1 MHQKNLYYTTLIVL
15 VDKYDLNN
23 KPKFIEFDILK
34 KEIENTISIMTGKI
48 NIDMIEEIFNYID
61 VINLEDESDNL
72 ENNNNNESL
81 LSSEIR
87 EEEENN
93 IYTDL
98 KDINKLDLLIDTK
111 LSFSYSLDD
120 GDENDANSNSLEN
133 ENDIENQDNDISNI
147 INMDAIKKERY
158 FLNYSLQKLMI
169 INKFEKNYIT

>member
-1 MHQKNLYYTTLIVL
+1 MNDYSYKIHKCIRRIYITRILIVL

-93 IYTDL
+93 I
-98 KDINKLDLLIDTK
+98 DTVFK
-111 LSFSYSLDD
+111 GY
-120 GDENDANSNSLEN
+120 
-133 ENDIENQDNDISNI
+133 
-147 INMDAIKKERY
+147 
-158 FLNYSLQKLMI
+158 
-169 INKFEKNYIT
+169 